1 MNFDFD
7 PLIKAL
13 DGFIAKADDD
23 LKDQLADEGFVDAD
37 GTVESENSFEDK
49 LTQILENEQDAIIGI
64 LKDSDSIEDAVQKIL
79 DRLSEDA
86 TVRDAMEAVFGEEMS
101 SAVEKLASSYL
112 EMLDSELSIDIMSDR
127 TTDWIKSWSSDLADL
142 MHLSTKDGLESTLNT
157 ALKDGKSIEKVTSE
171 LMDWYGFSRERARK
185 TAITEMLTAH
195 SAAANEAFKQSPS
208 VEKKRWRHTGAY
220 KNHPRQNHV
229 AMDGVEV
236 LKGEHFELV
245 GADGNTYYPDYPRDP
260 VLPASERVNCHCL
273 LQAVVSNDI
282 LGLSAEEK
290 KKLQEQAIADDNDD
304 WEKELDAKNKAKAG
318 IDD

>member
-1 MNFDFD
+1 MTFDFD

-13 DGFIAKADDD
+13 DGYIAKADDD
-23 LKDQLADEGFVDAD
+23 LKDQLDDEGFVDAD
-37 GTVESENSFEDK
+37 GTVKAESSLEDK
-49 LTQILENEQDAIIGI
+49 LTQILENEQTAIIGI
-64 LKDSDSIEDAVQKIL
+64 LKDSDSIEDAVQKII
-79 DRLSEDA
+79 DRLGEDA

-112 EMLDSELSIDIMSDR
+112 EMLDSELSIDVMSDR

-142 MHLSTKDGLESTLNT
+142 MHLSTKDGIESTLNT

-220 KNHPRQNHV
+220 KNQPRQNHV

-236 LKGEHFELV
+236 LKNEHFELV

-260 VLPASERVNCHCL
+260 VLPAAERVNCHCL

-282 LGLSAEEK
+282 LGLTTEEK